1 MFTSDSL
8 HSLSRLLT
16 LATVAGLSYD
26 YNTATSKCVLT
37 VSTPVEGQTP
47 RSDAQGW
54 TPGILTLSD
63 TFCLLSAQVRNRLGE
78 ANDPKVRNKLTQLLQ
93 YAARG
98 VQANPSAT
106 VEDVLVF
113 VHAVLSDGLQ
123 AEEAARARAQAAA
136 QAAIL
141 LTLDEKAAAAEA
153 APTAAAAHE
162 LLLVEFAL
170 TLFQRWAQLC
180 FWGSQC
186 LGGVSGVC
194 ARLNRCINY
203 LCREEL
209 EYNTT
214 I

>member
-1 MFTSDSL
+1 M
-8 HSLSRLLT
+8 
-16 LATVAGLSYD
+16 
-26 YNTATSKCVLT
+26 
-37 VSTPVEGQTP
+37 
-47 RSDAQGW
+47 
-54 TPGILTLSD
+54 
-63 TFCLLSAQVRNRLGE
+63 QVRNRLGE

-170 TLFQRWAQLC
+170 TLFQRWAQHC
-180 FWGSQC
+180 YRGSEC
-186 LGGVSGVC
+186 MGRIGLVSC
-194 ARLNRCINY
+194 TIEEANRLIVK
-203 LCREEL
+203 
-209 EYNTT
+209 
-214 I
+214 